1 MIVLVAMLL
10 VASQPLKSTG
20 PALFVGDSITRNWNT
35 DLSIGQTVNAGMPGQ
50 DIHRIRKEAL
60 RQIQTLR
67 PGFVHV
73 MAGTND
79 YLDEHKFRTARKVL
93 AVAFAARAIGA
104 QVVVGTIPP
113 SSSQRPT
120 LAPAEVA
127 GYNRLLKAMATLCGF
142 TVADYYTAMLT
153 HDGRFRPELF
163 LDDVHPNE
171 QGYAVMR
178 RVLAEA
184 RHQ

>member
-1 MIVLVAMLL
+1 MLL
-10 VASQPLKSTG
+10 LLAASQPVKSTG

-35 DLSIGQTVNAGMPGQ
+35 GLPMGQTINAGMPGQ

-60 RQIQTLR
+60 PQIQTLR

-104 QVVVGTIPP
+104 QVVIGTIPP

-120 LAPAEVA
+120 LAPADVA
-127 GYNRLLKAMATLCGF
+127 SYNRLLKAMATLCGF
-142 TVADYYTAMLT
+142 TVADYYTAMLAP
-153 HDGRFRPELF
+153 DGRFRPELF
-163 LDDVHPNE
+163 VDGVHPNE

-178 RVLAEA
+178 QVLAEA